1 MMYVLVKQERRAE
14 TTDTLIFYV
23 SDSKEALE
31 EIVLSLFDEL
41 YEKDLAWADR
51 EGYTDLDGI
60 LKWCIDKMKRY
71 KILEVPFLED

>member
-1 MMYVLVKQERRAE
+1 MMYVLVKQEPRAE

-51 EGYTDLDGI
+51 EDYTDLEGI
-60 LKWCIDKMKRY
+60 RKWCIDKMKRY

>member
-1 MMYVLVKQERRAE
+1 MYVLVKQGPRAE

-31 EIVLSLFDEL
+31 EIVLSLFDDL

-51 EGYTDLDGI
+51 EGYTDLEGI
-60 LKWCIDKMKRY
+60 RKWCMNKMKRY

>member
-1 MMYVLVKQERRAE
+1 MYLLYRLQPRAE

-31 EIVLSLFDEL
+31 EIVLSLFEEL

-51 EGYTDLDGI
+51 EGYTDLEGI
-60 LKWCIDKMKRY
+60 RKWCIDKMKRY
-71 KILEVPFLED
+71 KILEVPFMED

>member
-1 MMYVLVKQERRAE
+1 MMYVLVKQEPRAE

-41 YEKDLAWADR
+41 SDKDLAWAER
-51 EGYTDLDGI
+51 QRYTDLDGI
-60 LKWCIDKMKRY
+60 LKWCISKMKRY

>member
-1 MMYVLVKQERRAE
+1 MMYVLVKQEPRAE

-51 EGYTDLDGI
+51 EGYTDLEGI
-60 LKWCIDKMKRY
+60 RKWGIDKMKRY

>member
-1 MMYVLVKQERRAE
+1 
-14 TTDTLIFYV
+14 
-23 SDSKEALE
+23 
-31 EIVLSLFDEL
+31 LFDEL

-60 LKWCIDKMKRY
+60 LKWCIGKMKHY